1 MRRELIIHYRVWIKY
16 NCYLT
21 NNFSS
26 TLDFLLYL
34 SKSASLYSKKRC
46 LPRKRIFSQK
56 ISKHKTASLRLK
68 FTVFFFGISRK
79 GFKKA
84 GKALKSALLSKK
96 RFFALISAIMPSKRG
111 HDCLAS
117 AIFSHQKLKMRE
129 SSFSLIL
136 RSVICKLPPGEPF
149 LRHHALQHSSPAP
162 NGVGLRL
169 SGTL

>member
-1 MRRELIIHYRVWIKY
+1 MI
-16 NCYLT
+16 
-21 NNFSS
+21 FSS
-26 TLDFLLYL
+26 PNI
-34 SKSASLYSKKRC
+34 SLAVVKEKA
-46 LPRKRIFSQK
+46 LTETAKLFVDTTPKHK
-56 ISKHKTASLRLK
+56 ISFSNLK

-79 GFKKA
+79 AFEKA

-96 RFFALISAIMPSKRG
+96 RFFALISAIMPSKRE

-162 NGVGLRL
+162 NGAGLWL
-169 SGTL
+169 SETL

>member
-1 MRRELIIHYRVWIKY
+1 MLYCTW
-16 NCYLT
+16 L
-21 NNFSS
+21 SS
-26 TLDFLLYL
+26 PNISLAVG
-34 SKSASLYSKKRC
+34 KEKASAIDGICS
-46 LPRKRIFSQK
+46 RKAK
-56 ISKHKTASLRLK
+56 VKHKFAFSMLK

>member
-1 MRRELIIHYRVWIKY
+1 MLMRRELIIHYRVWIKY

-46 LPRKRIFSQK
+46 LSRTRIFSQK

-68 FTVFFFGISRK
+68 FTVFFSGIS
-79 GFKKA
+79 KKVF

-129 SSFSLIL
+129 SSFNLIL
-136 RSVICKLPPGEPF
+136 RSVICKLPPGGPF
-149 LRHHALQHSSPAP
+149 PRHHALQHSSPAP
-162 NGVGLRL
+162 NGAGLWL
-169 SGTL
+169 SETL